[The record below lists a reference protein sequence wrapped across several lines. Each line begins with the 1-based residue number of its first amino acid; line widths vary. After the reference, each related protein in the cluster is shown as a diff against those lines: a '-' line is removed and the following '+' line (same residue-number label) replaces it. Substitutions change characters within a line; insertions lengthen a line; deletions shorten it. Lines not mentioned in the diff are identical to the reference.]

1 MLSEKPTI
9 LDASSIINI
18 AASGHA
24 KEIMAIVSEQV
35 FVCSYVREKECL
47 YLRSINEDAVETIQ
61 LTEWQQAGI
70 LQSCDL
76 NALEEELFLVYA
88 SQVDDGEAMSLAI
101 AKARGLTLITDDRK
115 AQRLATSDGISLL
128 TSPQILHAWAAG
140 QHPSI
145 ISDVLK
151 VVERRA
157 RYRPSEGDP
166 LNAWWIAARDQIE

>member
-1 MLSEKPTI
+1 LLSDKPTI
-9 LDASSIINI
+9 MDASSIINI

-47 YLRSINEDAVETIQ
+47 YLRSVDADSVETIQ
-61 LTEWQQAGI
+61 LAEWQQAGI
-70 LQSCDL
+70 LQDCEL
-76 NALEEELFLVYA
+76 TALEEEQFLVYA

-101 AKARGLTLITDDRK
+101 ARARGFTLITDDRK
-115 AQRLATSDGISLL
+115 AQRLATADGIALL

-140 QHPSI
+140 QHPPIVSE
-145 ISDVLK
+145 VLRA
-151 VVERRA
+151 VESRA

-166 LNAWWIAARDQIE
+166 LNPWWLSARDRIE